1 MKFKRAIYFRNRLLS
16 IRNRLLSIRNR
27 LLSIRNRLLSNRNRA
42 ISKINR
48 SLELGQ
54 FWELGL
60 SDWCDDY
67 FFGVRRRKKL
77 LLERF

>member
-1 MKFKRAIYFRNRLLS
+1 MEFKRAISCRNRLLS

-42 ISKINR
+42 ISKRNR

-60 SDWCDDY
+60 GDWCDDNY
-67 FFGVRRRKKL
+67 FGMTRRKKL
-77 LLERF
+77 